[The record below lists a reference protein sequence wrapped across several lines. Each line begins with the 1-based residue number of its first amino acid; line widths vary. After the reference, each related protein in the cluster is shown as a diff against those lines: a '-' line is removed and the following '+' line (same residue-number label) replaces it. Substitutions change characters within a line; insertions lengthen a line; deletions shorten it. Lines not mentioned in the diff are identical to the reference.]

1 MGAYKVQ
8 FSEKILKDIH
18 NSVYFPGETF
28 LGFNVQKLPRDS
40 HLLEVKSSVTLRK
53 LNDLVSDIKRFLGS
67 LLEMIP
73 MLDHFH
79 LNESVI
85 FKAFV
90 KSELP
95 NDGSISTE
103 QLAEILKR
111 VKDKLHEILTGV
123 VTLSDFEPIAG
134 AAMNLRLI
142 KREVKI
148 MTDYPDF
155 QEYRSTDAVIHFES
169 VIILHQILDHIN
181 SLFTFCEEFGL
192 QECLKSDEVG
202 RLKDVV
208 SGYKSGK
215 SWNEKN
221 FKNITAIVTEIQDLL
236 GIKFKSRFGKSTEN
250 RSERFMFLTLFEPLN
265 TNTKELRRFLNENN
279 FRGKGQIRFEQL
291 LSLVTQ
297 RFQHEEYNAEILTK
311 LYAVYYLLVPLNNPD
326 LSIHELLETVSH
338 LEPSTCLSQLRTVD
352 SNIDLITMWFSRA
365 EVNLEYLISA
375 LIQIDRNNI
384 FFCLGRYSY

>member
-1 MGAYKVQ
+1 MSTYKVQ
-8 FSEKILKDIH
+8 FSEQILKQIH
-18 NSVYFPGETF
+18 ESVYFPGEKPPNEI
-28 LGFNVQKLPRDS
+28 NVQALPDNS
-40 HLLEVKSSVTLRK
+40 TTLEVKISVTLKK
-53 LNDLVSDIKRFLGS
+53 LIDLVSDIKTFLGS
-67 LLEMIP
+67 LLEMMP

-79 LNESVI
+79 LNESCI
-85 FKAFV
+85 FKTFV

-95 NDGSISTE
+95 NEKSVTTE
-103 QLAEILKR
+103 QLAEALKR
-111 VKDKLHEILTGV
+111 VKDKMCKILTGV
-123 VTLSDFEPIAG
+123 VTFSDFEPIAG
-134 AAMNLRLI
+134 AAMNLNLI

-148 MTDYPDF
+148 MTDFPDF
-155 QEYRSTDAVIHFES
+155 QKYRSTDAVIHFES
-169 VIILHQILDHIN
+169 VIILHQILNHIN

-221 FKNITAIVTEIQDLL
+221 LKNITAIVTEIQDLL
-236 GIKFKSRFGKSTEN
+236 GIKFKESRFGKSTEN

-291 LSLVTQ
+291 LALVTQ
-297 RFQHEEYNAEILTK
+297 RLQHEEYNAEILTK

-326 LSIHELLETVSH
+326 LSIHELLETVSQ

-365 EVNLEYLISA
+365 EVKL
-375 LIQIDRNNI
+375 RW
-384 FFCLGRYSY
+384 